1 MHITL
6 DVFRI
11 TQMIPVPACSH
22 AGKKSSKEVNLRF
35 MIMLLLKTSEAGM
48 QCDPISCLNA
58 LEENTVGHSA

>member
-6 DVFRI
+6 NVFRI
-11 TQMIPVPACSH
+11 PQMIPVPACSH